1 MTNILVCDDDKE
13 IVDAIEIYLQ
23 QEGYQIYKAYDG
35 EQAIKVLKETNIQ
48 LLIIDIMMP
57 RLDGIHATLKIRE
70 FSSVPIIFLSAKS
83 EDTDKILG
91 LNMGADDY
99 ITKPFNPLELV
110 ARVKSNLRRY
120 TQLGSLNVEN
130 NALYQVGGLCMN
142 DDTKEVKLVSVYRD
156 SFLAVDDKDSLRKLN
171 AAYAKGGPTGAVAAL
186 NKNLDLNI
194 TEYVSVDFNA
204 VMEVVDALGGIELDI
219 TKEEASNM
227 HIWID
232 EMNEVMGTHG
242 KPVSGPGVQQVNGI
256 QALAYCRDR
265 MSGGDDFRRTERQRI
280 VVGKIVE
287 KAKQADILTLNDL
300 VDKLFPDISTSLST
314 TEILGLAAH
323 VKEYEL
329 ADTQG
334 WPFQLDTKMMEKSI
348 GAVVVPTDLETNVD
362 LLHRYLFDVEDYET
376 TDEVKEISKAVSNRT
391 GKTAADT
398 TRDTNPLVQ
407 DAAAA
412 EITE

>member
-120 TQLGSLNVEN
+120 TQLGSQNVEN

-142 DDTKEVKLVSVYRD
+142 DDTKEVTVDGEPVKLTPIEYNIL
-156 SFLAVDDKDSLRKLN
+156 FLL
-171 AAYAKGGPTGAVAAL
+171 G
-186 NKNLDLNI
+186 KNQGKVFSIDQIYENI
-194 TEYVSVDFNA
+194 WN
-204 VMEVVDALGGIELDI
+204 
-219 TKEEASNM
+219 EEAIGADNTVAV
-227 HIWID
+227 HIRHIREKIEINPKEPRYLKVVW
-232 EMNEVMGTHG
+232 
-242 KPVSGPGVQQVNGI
+242 GVG
-256 QALAYCRDR
+256 Y
-265 MSGGDDFRRTERQRI
+265 
-280 VVGKIVE
+280 KVE
-287 KAKQADILTLNDL
+287 KQ
-300 VDKLFPDISTSLST
+300 
-314 TEILGLAAH
+314 
-323 VKEYEL
+323 
-329 ADTQG
+329 
-334 WPFQLDTKMMEKSI
+334 
-348 GAVVVPTDLETNVD
+348 
-362 LLHRYLFDVEDYET
+362 
-376 TDEVKEISKAVSNRT
+376 
-391 GKTAADT
+391 
-398 TRDTNPLVQ
+398 
-407 DAAAA
+407 
-412 EITE
+412 